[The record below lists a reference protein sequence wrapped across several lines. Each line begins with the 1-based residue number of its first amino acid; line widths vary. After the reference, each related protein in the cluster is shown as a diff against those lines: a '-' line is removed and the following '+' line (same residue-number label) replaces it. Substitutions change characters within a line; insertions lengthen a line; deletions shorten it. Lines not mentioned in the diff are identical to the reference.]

1 MVGLVWFDLAGLV
14 IVLTLETFDQ
24 SDVWTKRQKDKK
36 TKRQKDKKTKRG
48 IDKETNREYN
58 IVMSGQFRTLT

>member
-14 IVLTLETFDQ
+14 IVSTLETFDQ
-24 SDVWTKRQKDKK
+24 SDVW